1 MTQAGQGKVSLATA
15 EKVVVLLIQLLAS
28 TGTIVGVYA
37 ATVQRI
43 TTVEVKQDVADKRM
57 GRIEQSVTD
66 TRREILD
73 ELKELRKELKSK

>member
-1 MTQAGQGKVSLATA
+1 MTQTGQGKVSLATA

-57 GRIEQSVTD
+57 ERIEQSVAD

-73 ELKELRKELKSK
+73 ELIELRKELKSK

>member
-57 GRIEQSVTD
+57 ERIEQSVAD

>member
-1 MTQAGQGKVSLATA
+1 MTQTGQGKVSLATA

-43 TTVEVKQDVADKRM
+43 TTVEVKQDLADKRM
-57 GRIEQSVTD
+57 ERIEQSVTD